1 MSKPAFDPAVPSGDT
16 TWPEPQLGDAE
27 LFGPPFPVHAL
38 PALLSGFVAE
48 SSQALQVAPDFL
60 GMLAITVAAASHQ
73 RVLTVSGLQH
83 AEGASSLWTLLAAD
97 SGERKSPALRLVQEP
112 IDEAERSLRK
122 EYAPQVEQGRRERAA
137 RDKELTRLTGQ
148 REEALRDGNDA
159 GAAQLEKDIAEA
171 QRTMPPQ
178 MALPS
183 LMVDDATPEA
193 LARKLAQQCGR
204 VIQICDESNKLIGH
218 ATGSMR
224 GTEANLDAL
233 VTAYDGGTVRVDRV
247 GKSKGAQTEMILAPN
262 AALSIAGMGQ
272 RQTMTRLANDPTL
285 RDSGFVGRFS
295 YVVPERSGARFVEVE
310 RDDDGSI
317 RRRAGAEEL
326 RPVVEYRAVLA
337 RMWERGFKLNLAGD
351 SQVITLSD
359 EALAAWVDYTNEI
372 ERRRQPGGDLHG
384 FAGWSSKHA
393 GRALRIAAALHATDW
408 YARTTLMPD
417 GSLEAPRT
425 KEGAGPWDEL
435 VSGKTMRGAIEIAR
449 YLEQHARIAL
459 CQPDAEA
466 LQQLAATADWLRL
479 RLATGRAR
487 VTLRDL
493 TSRGPRAL
501 RRDQDR
507 AFAVLRLLEERGVV
521 RAEAARRSDSFAWE
535 INPRLAA

>member
-393 GRALRIAAALHATDW
+393 GRA
-408 YARTTLMPD
+408 
-417 GSLEAPRT
+417 
-425 KEGAGPWDEL
+425 EL